1 MLNIKI
7 IIRFFISVYTFLY
20 LSSCS
25 FSSFFVLSNIS
36 SDDVYFCEQDV
47 LLTFSSSPT
56 LESLENNLLLK
67 CENSFV
73 EYEIKEIDS
82 CSFKITPKV
91 PWKFGKAYTLQLKG
105 SLELLDGRLYV
116 VDFYKYFIYGK
127 KDSNLILLESNFD
140 KNFGEINFLFNK
152 SINPTTFVE
161 GFSLSPYHDVLI
173 NFSSDSKKV
182 VISSKEG
189 WDVNTFYRWTLKNVS
204 SLDSYYLENIYTDIF
219 QWKEDFVLPVLEA
232 ICPVEIYDT
241 DKYLWLDKF
250 NLDKN
255 LKDQQCIGFVF
266 SKAMDFTSLENSISF
281 SPTISG
287 QFYQE
292 DKIGHKFIF
301 VPNEKWKINE
311 QYEIKIEK
319 SASDLNGLCLFE
331 DVVERFF
338 TFNTFLDI
346 SKIVFDE
353 SNVVS
358 IFPSKGIDVLS
369 SSSNNKMEIVVDIY
383 FSTFIPMNER
393 VQTVNSISMNPFF
406 PLSLSN
412 VSLIS
417 TNWNDSGSILTMKWQ
432 GFVSSFDDEENFY
445 KLNISGGING
455 PKNEHGE
462 YMKED
467 VCVIF
472 KYY

>member
-1 MLNIKI
+1 
-7 IIRFFISVYTFLY
+7 
-20 LSSCS
+20 
-25 FSSFFVLSNIS
+25 
-36 SDDVYFCEQDV
+36 
-47 LLTFSSSPT
+47 
-56 LESLENNLLLK
+56 
-67 CENSFV
+67 
-73 EYEIKEIDS
+73 
-82 CSFKITPKV
+82 
-91 PWKFGKAYTLQLKG
+91 
-105 SLELLDGRLYV
+105 
-116 VDFYKYFIYGK
+116 
-127 KDSNLILLESNFD
+127 
-140 KNFGEINFLFNK
+140 
-152 SINPTTFVE
+152 
-161 GFSLSPYHDVLI
+161 
-173 NFSSDSKKV
+173 
-182 VISSKEG
+182 
-189 WDVNTFYRWTLKNVS
+189 
-204 SLDSYYLENIYTDIF
+204 
-219 QWKEDFVLPVLEA
+219 LEA